1 MNSQVHRQHPGWKR
15 RAAVQAILGHNAAK
29 GACSTPSGSSEG
41 KEGQRHLPAA
51 QPGRGS
57 EPIAGRSTGSL
68 GEVQATNKD
77 GVCGH
82 CSERPLRSIWDL
94 KLPVLSSTPWF
105 EYAAHVAL
113 RQSRKTSMI
122 RASSTSVSSR
132 FPFRGVATETATLC
146 PPSAGRSDVAKASD
160 RAGAGQPS
168 INDVRD

>member
-29 GACSTPSGSSEG
+29 GAVQPPAEVLRGQKASVIFLPPSQVGDLSPLRVAVLGHWVKYRPPTRTGCVDTVLKDLCGRSGTSSSPSCHPRPGSST
-41 KEGQRHLPAA
+41 LL
-51 QPGRGS
+51 
-57 EPIAGRSTGSL
+57 T
-68 GEVQATNKD
+68 
-77 GVCGH
+77 
-82 CSERPLRSIWDL
+82 W
-94 KLPVLSSTPWF
+94 LS
-105 EYAAHVAL
+105 VRL
-113 RQSRKTSMI
+113 RKTSII
-122 RASSTSVSSR
+122 RASITSVSSR